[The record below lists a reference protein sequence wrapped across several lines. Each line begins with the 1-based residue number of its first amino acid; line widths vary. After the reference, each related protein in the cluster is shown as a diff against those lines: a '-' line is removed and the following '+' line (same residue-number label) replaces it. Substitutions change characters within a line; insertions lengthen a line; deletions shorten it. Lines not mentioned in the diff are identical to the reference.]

1 MPQNAPNNVAVKF
14 IVTLALIFIIAA
26 SVALA
31 QSPRKIAKV
40 EVEGLQR
47 LSLVEVIEVSGLKTG
62 SVFAIADVD
71 AAGQRLVDSGLFAK
85 VGYQTRTNGNLVTVI
100 FQVEEMKGGQS
111 PVVFDNFVWFTRDEL
126 TAAIKREVPSY
137 NGTASDSGNMTDLIK
152 LALQK
157 LLDEKQIKGTVEYA
171 PFQVS
176 LGSKQEHL
184 FSVNGVP
191 IPICTLKFPG
201 AKNIGEEKL
210 VRSSSQLTSADYS
223 LKGAIAFGTFVLSP
237 LYREVGQLRA
247 RFDDP
252 IPQLENSE
260 ACKGGVN
267 LAMPV
272 VEGPVYSWNKAEW
285 VGNQKLSSAEL
296 DSALGM
302 RTGEV
307 ANGVKFDKALLE
319 AKKAYGQIGYLNAD
333 LQAVPEFDDPATKVS
348 YRITVKEGPQ
358 YRMGQLKVIGLTEA
372 ENARLEER
380 WRLKPGDVFN
390 ANYLGQFLRNDA
402 RDLLQS
408 IFLNRQAQGK
418 KPYRLEPQTKPNR
431 QTLDVDVVIDFKE

>member
-1 MPQNAPNNVAVKF
+1 MPQNTLNKFMVA
-14 IVTLALIFIIAA
+14 LALIFIIAG

-31 QSPRKIAKV
+31 QSPRKIGKI
-40 EVEGLQR
+40 EVDGLQR
-47 LSLVEVIEVSGLKTG
+47 LTLAEVIEVSGLKTG
-62 SVFAIADVD
+62 NVFEIADVD
-71 AAGQRLVDSGLFAK
+71 SAGQKLVDSGLFAK
-85 VGYQTRTNGNLVTVI
+85 VGYRTRTNGNLVTVI

-111 PVVFDNFVWFTRDEL
+111 PVVFDNFVWFTTDEL

-137 NGTASDSGNMTDLIK
+137 NGTASDSGTMTDLIK

-157 LLDEKQIKGTVEYA
+157 LLSEKQIKGTVEYA
-171 PFQVS
+171 PFQAGI
-176 LGSKQEHL
+176 GSKQEHL
-184 FSVNGVP
+184 FTVSGVP

-201 AKNIGEEKL
+201 AKNIGEEIL
-210 VRSSSQLTSADYS
+210 IRSSSQLTNADYS

-252 IPQLENSE
+252 VAQLENSD

-267 LAMPV
+267 LTMPV

-285 VGNQKLSSAEL
+285 VGNQKLSPADL

-333 LQAVPEFDDPATKVS
+333 LGAVPEFDDAATRVS

-402 RDLLQS
+402 RDVLQS
-408 IFLNRQAQGK
+408 IFLERQAQGK
-418 KPYRLEPQTKPNR
+418 KPYRMDPTIKPNR

>member
-1 MPQNAPNNVAVKF
+1 MSQHTLNKIDLKF
-14 IVTLALIFIIAA
+14 TSTLALIFIIAA
-26 SVALA
+26 GVALA
-31 QSPRKIAKV
+31 QSSRKIGKI

-47 LSLVEVIEVSGLKTG
+47 LSLAEVIEVSGLKTG
-62 SVFAIADVD
+62 GVFSIDDVD
-71 AAGQRLVDSGLFAK
+71 AAGQKLVDSGLFTK
-85 VGYQTRTNGNLVTVI
+85 VGYRTRTNGNLVTVI

-111 PVVFDNFVWFTRDEL
+111 PVVFDNFVWFTKDEL

-171 PFQVS
+171 PFQAS

-184 FSVNGVP
+184 FSVSGVP

-201 AKNIGEEKL
+201 ARNIDEEKL
-210 VRSSSQLTSADYS
+210 IRSSGQLTSVDYS
-223 LKGAIAFGTFVLSP
+223 LKGAVAFGTFVLSP

-247 RFDDP
+247 RFEEP
-252 IPQLENSE
+252 VAQLENSE

-267 LAMPV
+267 LTMPV

-285 VGNQKLSSAEL
+285 IGNQKLSPAEL

-302 RTGEV
+302 RPGEV
-307 ANGVKFDKALLE
+307 ANGVKFDKALIE
-319 AKKAYGQIGYLNAD
+319 TKKAYGQIGYLNAD
-333 LQAVPEFDDPATKVS
+333 MHAVPEFDDAATKVT
-348 YRITVKEGPQ
+348 YKITVKEGPQ
-358 YRMGQLKVIGLTEA
+358 YRMGQLKVTGLTEA

-390 ANYLGQFLRNDA
+390 ANYLGQFIRNDA

-408 IFLNRQAQGK
+408 IFLERQAQGK
-418 KPYRLEPQTKPNR
+418 KPYRFDPQTKPNR